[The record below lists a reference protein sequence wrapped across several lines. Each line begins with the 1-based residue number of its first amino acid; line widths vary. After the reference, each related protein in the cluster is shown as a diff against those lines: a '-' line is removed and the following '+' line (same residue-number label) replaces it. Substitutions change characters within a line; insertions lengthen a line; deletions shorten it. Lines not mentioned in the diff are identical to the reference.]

1 MPKSILGKEKWT
13 LTFEPR
19 LKELVIR
26 EARKNGLYPVALLE
40 QLVREKYN
48 PFGHADVRSG
58 AEYVR
63 AMRRGAPSCRRS
75 DAQFLQEIREWQKSG
90 S

>member
-19 LKELVIR
+19 LKEVVIR

-48 PFGHADVRSG
+48 PFGHAAIRSG
-58 AEYVR
+58 AAYVR
-63 AMRRGAPSCRRS
+63 SMRRSSRRRS
-75 DAQFLQEIREWQKSG
+75 DTQFLQEIREWQKSG